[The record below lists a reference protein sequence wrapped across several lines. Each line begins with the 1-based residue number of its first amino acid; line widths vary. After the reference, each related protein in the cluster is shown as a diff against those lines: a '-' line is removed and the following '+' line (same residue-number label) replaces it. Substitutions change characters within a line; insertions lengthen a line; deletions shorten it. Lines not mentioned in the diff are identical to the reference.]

1 MAFSVERSRI
11 SAVGGRDP
19 KVGSGVGEWV
29 RGPGGGTGG
38 YCLLGDLSS
47 NTSRQAASSGQ
58 RGRTRG
64 FLTPYPRGGQPP
76 ALVEIKNSLY
86 YTSHSA
92 PSSAH
97 LFDRF
102 HPRSFCTASL
112 LFAITS
118 SSAVVPPHAYSFSPL
133 FAPPLIIF
141 RRSGGASFARTDLIW
156 GRLYLM
162 ERILLKFACTR
173 NRWNI
178 VDHPLPLPSIPFVPL
193 GFPVDLSV
201 LTMEGLGIVYS
212 PFLFADNFHL
222 TCVGPSNADWFTK
235 RMVLLSTKKF
245 SYQILK

>member
-1 MAFSVERSRI
+1 M
-11 SAVGGRDP
+11 
-19 KVGSGVGEWV
+19 
-29 RGPGGGTGG
+29 
-38 YCLLGDLSS
+38 GDLSS

-133 FAPPLIIF
+133 FAPPFSTHHIPPLWRRLVRADRLNMRPAIPDGTNIIKVRLHAKPLKY
-141 RRSGGASFARTDLIW
+141 RRPPSSSSFDPLRTT
-156 GRLYLM
+156 RLP
-162 ERILLKFACTR
+162 RR
-173 NRWNI
+173 
-178 VDHPLPLPSIPFVPL
+178 PFGPHY
-193 GFPVDLSV
+193 G
-201 LTMEGLGIVYS
+201 GLGHR
-212 PFLFADNFHL
+212 LFALSLCRQFS
-222 TCVGPSNADWFTK
+222 SNLCWTK
-235 RMVLLSTKKF
+235 
-245 SYQILK
+245 